1 MLRRS
6 FLKMFGAA
14 SVALAVGA
22 HQFKRR
28 EPVDSLEAASG
39 RVVSYLPPGLHGIH
53 DDGDCFTIS
62 GVYLAQARG

>member
-22 HQFKRR
+22 YHFKRDPLPAEPEAFDLPVFTQWNDEPGMWHVAR
-28 EPVDSLEAASG
+28 VDFATRTVTYEPVE
-39 RVVSYLPPGLHGIH
+39 
-53 DDGDCFTIS
+53 C
-62 GVYLAQARG
+62 